1 MDHYFLTLMDWGG
14 PLCTIQRFKATCGE
28 ALSNVAFNFNLRRYT
43 KGVESMSGAV
53 QKLAEELLFTLQE
66 GVGEE
71 DGRGPHQ

>member
-1 MDHYFLTLMDWGG
+1 MDDVGG
-14 PLCTIQRFKATCGE
+14 NIWQ
-28 ALSNVAFNFNLRRYT
+28 ALSWGASGPCIDRSQGGLCVKRT
-43 KGVESMSGAV
+43 DDKGVESMSGAV